1 MNFIVEGSKTIIN
14 LIITILNIPL
24 CFANPPISSVHLFS
38 MNIYIYIYTYMSQGL
53 FMRLKIQPT
62 LNVGYIA
69 VSAAVSLA
77 CAESTRD
84 VHLQH

>member
-1 MNFIVEGSKTIIN
+1 
-14 LIITILNIPL
+14 
-24 CFANPPISSVHLFS
+24 
-38 MNIYIYIYTYMSQGL
+38 MSQGL

-84 VHLQH
+84 VHLQHWSDTIRISIHCQWYNKLKIHMKQHR